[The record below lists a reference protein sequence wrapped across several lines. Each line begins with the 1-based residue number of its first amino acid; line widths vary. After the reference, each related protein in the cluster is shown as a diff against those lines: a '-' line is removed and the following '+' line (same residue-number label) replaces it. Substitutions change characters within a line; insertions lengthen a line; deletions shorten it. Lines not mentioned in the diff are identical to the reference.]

1 MLPRF
6 TLGDT
11 LSLRKTLSAYPPGSG
26 WVLHMRLLPAGAGS
40 AIDVVGTADAGVHVL
55 TAAAATTAAWA
66 PGAYSWAQWVQHATL
81 GSHTVDTGR
90 TTLLSNPR
98 TVTGPLDLRTEAET
112 ALENV
117 RAMLRGRAT
126 QDVLRYT
133 INGRSLER
141 YSVSELVALESTLV
155 AQLKRERRTAAAAA
169 GRPDPRLHSVR
180 LGRA

>member
-1 MLPRF
+1 V
-6 TLGDT
+6 T
-11 LSLRKTLSAYPPGSG
+11 
-26 WVLHMRLLPAGAGS
+26 
-40 AIDVVGTADAGVHVL
+40 GTSEADVHVL

-66 PGAYSWAQWVQHATL
+66 PGVYSWAQWVQHATL

-90 TTLLSNPR
+90 STLLPNLR
-98 TVTGPLDLRTEAET
+98 TVTGPLDLRTDAET
-112 ALENV
+112 ALDNV

-141 YSVSELVALESTLV
+141 YSVTELVALESTLV
-155 AQLKRERRTAAAAA
+155 AQLKRERRAAAIAA
-169 GRPDPRLHSVR
+169 GQPDPRLHSVR